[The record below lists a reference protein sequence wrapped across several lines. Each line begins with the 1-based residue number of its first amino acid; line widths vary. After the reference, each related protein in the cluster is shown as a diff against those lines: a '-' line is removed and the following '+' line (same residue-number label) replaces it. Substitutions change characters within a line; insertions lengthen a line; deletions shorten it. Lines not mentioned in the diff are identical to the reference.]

1 MPRGAKLWYNIG
13 EMARLLIIIGA
24 LVVAQ
29 GVQAAWWPFGSDEDE
44 KPRLSTLMEP
54 ASLMIDAASDYAD
67 EGKVDEAVAEY
78 RKALAELDRVE
89 AENPERAAT
98 SEFATVRN
106 KRAYVSAAIDSLLMD
121 QARRNAKSVAVSD
134 TRELEAKL
142 AAEKAGSAPAPKNL
156 KPGESPRVHETATR
170 QAKMDALHKILAA
183 NPKDRRARIGLAME
197 DLRAGEYDSAQLMI
211 NELLQEK
218 PNDAAALNLR
228 AALEMEKGENAAA
241 EKTLTQA
248 IQSNPRSYYAY
259 YNMARLFLKT
269 RKGAEGRDSARRYYE
284 TGRDYANGPVDKKLE
299 GEVK

>member
-1 MPRGAKLWYNIG
+1 
-13 EMARLLIIIGA
+13 MARILIIIGA
-24 LVVAQ
+24 LLVAQ
-29 GVQAAWWPFGSDEDE
+29 GVQAAWWPFSSDEDE

-54 ASLMIDAASDYAD
+54 ASLLIDAAADYAE
-67 EGKVDEAVAEY
+67 EGKVEEAVAEY
-78 RKALAELDRVE
+78 RKALVELDRVE

-134 TRELEAKL
+134 TRQLEAKL
-142 AAEKAGSAPAPKNL
+142 AAEKGKGASVAMGNL
-156 KPGESPRVHETATR
+156 KPGESAKVRETAAR
-170 QAKMDALHKILAA
+170 QAKLDALHKILAE
-183 NPKDRRARIGLAME
+183 NPKDRRARIGLVME
-197 DLRAGEYDSAQLMI
+197 DLRMGEYDSAQLTI
-211 NELLQEK
+211 TELLQEK

-299 GEVK
+299 GELK

>member
-1 MPRGAKLWYNIG
+1 
-13 EMARLLIIIGA
+13 MARILIIIGA
-24 LVVAQ
+24 LLVAQ
-29 GVQAAWWPFGSDEDE
+29 GVQAAWWPFSSDEDE

-54 ASLMIDAASDYAD
+54 ASLLIDAAADYAE
-67 EGKVDEAVAEY
+67 EGKVEEAVAEY
-78 RKALAELDRVE
+78 RKALVELDRVE

-134 TRELEAKL
+134 TRQLEAKL
-142 AAEKAGSAPAPKNL
+142 AAEKGKGSSVATGNL
-156 KPGESPRVHETATR
+156 KPGESAKVRETAAR
-170 QAKMDALHKILAA
+170 QAKLDALHKILAG
-183 NPKDRRARIGLAME
+183 NPKDRRARIGLVME
-197 DLRAGEYDSAQLMI
+197 DLRMGEYDSAELTI
-211 NELLQEK
+211 TELLQEK

-228 AALEMEKGENAAA
+228 AALEMEKGENAVA

-299 GEVK
+299 GELK

>member
-1 MPRGAKLWYNIG
+1 
-13 EMARLLIIIGA
+13 MARILIIIGA
-24 LVVAQ
+24 FLIAQ

-54 ASLMIDAASDYAD
+54 ASLLIDAAADYAE
-67 EGKVDEAVAEY
+67 EGKVEEAVAEY
-78 RKALAELDRVE
+78 RKALVELDRVE

-134 TRELEAKL
+134 TRQLEAKL
-142 AAEKAGSAPAPKNL
+142 AAEKGKGPSVATGNL
-156 KPGESPRVHETATR
+156 KPGESAKVRETAAR
-170 QAKMDALHKILAA
+170 QAKLDALHKILAE
-183 NPKDRRARIGLAME
+183 NPKDRRARIGLVME
-197 DLRAGEYDSAQLMI
+197 DLRMGEYDSAELTI
-211 NELLQEK
+211 TELLQEK

-299 GEVK
+299 GELK

>member
-1 MPRGAKLWYNIG
+1 
-13 EMARLLIIIGA
+13 MARILIIIGA
-24 LVVAQ
+24 LLVAQ

-54 ASLMIDAASDYAD
+54 ASLLIDAAADYAE
-67 EGKVDEAVAEY
+67 EGKVEEAVAEY
-78 RKALAELDRVE
+78 RKALVELDRVE

-134 TRELEAKL
+134 TRQLEAKL
-142 AAEKAGSAPAPKNL
+142 AAEKGKGASVTTGNL
-156 KPGESPRVHETATR
+156 KPGESAKVRETAAR
-170 QAKMDALHKILAA
+170 QAKLDALHKILAE
-183 NPKDRRARIGLAME
+183 NPKDRRARIGLVME
-197 DLRAGEYDSAQLMI
+197 DLRMGEYDSAQLTI
-211 NELLQEK
+211 TELLQEK

-269 RKGAEGRDSARRYYE
+269 RKGVEGRDSARRYYE

-299 GEVK
+299 GELK

>member
-1 MPRGAKLWYNIG
+1 MAKLFLFIG
-13 EMARLLIIIGA
+13 ILAFT
-24 LVVAQ
+24 Q
-29 GVQAAWWPFGSDEDE
+29 GVNAAWWSFGSDDDE

-54 ASLMIDAASDYAD
+54 ASLLIDKASDYAD

-78 RKALAELDRVE
+78 RKALVELDRVE

-98 SEFATVRN
+98 SEFATLRN
-106 KRAYVSAAIDSLLMD
+106 KRAYVSAAIDSLLLD
-121 QARRNAKSVAVSD
+121 QARRNSKAVSVSD

-142 AAEKAGSAPAPKNL
+142 AAEKAGGQSQNVTAKTVAKPGVAPK
-156 KPGESPRVHETATR
+156 VHETAQR
-170 QAKMDALHKILAA
+170 QAKMDALHKALQA

-197 DLRAGEYDSAQLMI
+197 DLRSGDYDSAKLTI
-211 NELLQEK
+211 DELLQEK

-228 AALEMEKGENAAA
+228 AALEMERGENAAA
-241 EKTLTQA
+241 EKTLTQV
-248 IQSNPRSYYAY
+248 IQSNPRSYYGY

-299 GEVK
+299 GEFK

>member
-1 MPRGAKLWYNIG
+1 
-13 EMARLLIIIGA
+13 MARILFFIGA
-24 LVVAQ
+24 LLIAQ

-44 KPRLSTLMEP
+44 KLRLSTLMEP
-54 ASLMIDAASDYAD
+54 ASLLIDAAADYAE

-134 TRELEAKL
+134 TRQLEAKL
-142 AAEKAGSAPAPKNL
+142 AAEKGKGAPVATGNL
-156 KPGESPRVHETATR
+156 KPGESAKVRETATR
-170 QAKMDALHKILAA
+170 QAKLDALHKILAK
-183 NPKDRRARIGLAME
+183 NPKDRRARIGLVME
-197 DLRAGEYDSAQLMI
+197 DLRMGEYDSAQLTI
-211 NELLQEK
+211 TELLQEK

-241 EKTLTQA
+241 EKTLMQA

-284 TGRDYANGPVDKKLE
+284 TGRDYANGPVDKRLE
-299 GEVK
+299 GELK

>member
-1 MPRGAKLWYNIG
+1 
-13 EMARLLIIIGA
+13 MARILIIIGA
-24 LVVAQ
+24 LLVAQ

-54 ASLMIDAASDYAD
+54 ASLLIDAAADYAE
-67 EGKVDEAVAEY
+67 EGKVEEAVAEY
-78 RKALAELDRVE
+78 RKALVELDRVE

-134 TRELEAKL
+134 TRQLEAKL
-142 AAEKAGSAPAPKNL
+142 AAEKGKGSSVATGNL
-156 KPGESPRVHETATR
+156 KPGESAKVRETAAR
-170 QAKMDALHKILAA
+170 QAKLDALHKILAE
-183 NPKDRRARIGLAME
+183 NPKDRRARIGLVME
-197 DLRAGEYDSAQLMI
+197 DLRMGEYDSAELTI
-211 NELLQEK
+211 TELLQEK

-228 AALEMEKGENAAA
+228 AALEMEKGENAVA

-299 GEVK
+299 GELK

>member
-1 MPRGAKLWYNIG
+1 
-13 EMARLLIIIGA
+13 MARLLIIIGA

-142 AAEKAGSAPAPKNL
+142 AAEKAGVAPAPKNL

>member
-1 MPRGAKLWYNIG
+1 
-13 EMARLLIIIGA
+13 MARILFFIGA
-24 LVVAQ
+24 LLIAQ

-54 ASLMIDAASDYAD
+54 ASLLIDAAADYAE

-134 TRELEAKL
+134 TRQLEAKL
-142 AAEKAGSAPAPKNL
+142 AAEKGKGAPVATGNL
-156 KPGESPRVHETATR
+156 KPGESAKVRETATR
-170 QAKMDALHKILAA
+170 QAKLDALHKILAE
-183 NPKDRRARIGLAME
+183 NPKDRRARIGLVME
-197 DLRAGEYDSAQLMI
+197 DLRMGEYDSAQLTI
-211 NELLQEK
+211 TELLQEK

-284 TGRDYANGPVDKKLE
+284 TGRDYANGPVDKRLE
-299 GEVK
+299 GELK

>member
-1 MPRGAKLWYNIG
+1 
-13 EMARLLIIIGA
+13 MARILIIIGA
-24 LVVAQ
+24 LLVAQ
-29 GVQAAWWPFGSDEDE
+29 GVQAAWWPFSSDEDE

-54 ASLMIDAASDYAD
+54 ASLLIDAAADYAE
-67 EGKVDEAVAEY
+67 EGKVEEAVAEY
-78 RKALAELDRVE
+78 RKALVELDRVE

-134 TRELEAKL
+134 TRQLEAKL
-142 AAEKAGSAPAPKNL
+142 AAEKGKGASVATGNL
-156 KPGESPRVHETATR
+156 KPGESAKVRETAAR
-170 QAKMDALHKILAA
+170 QAKLDALHKILAE
-183 NPKDRRARIGLAME
+183 NPKDRRARIGLVME
-197 DLRAGEYDSAQLMI
+197 DLRMGEYDSAQLTI
-211 NELLQEK
+211 TELLQEK

-299 GEVK
+299 GELK

>member
-1 MPRGAKLWYNIG
+1 
-13 EMARLLIIIGA
+13 MARILIIIGA
-24 LVVAQ
+24 LLMAQ

-54 ASLMIDAASDYAD
+54 ASLLIDAAADYAE

-134 TRELEAKL
+134 TRQLEARL
-142 AAEKAGSAPAPKNL
+142 AAEKGKGAPVATGNL
-156 KPGESPRVHETATR
+156 KPGESAKVRETAAR
-170 QAKMDALHKILAA
+170 QAKLDALHMILAE
-183 NPKDRRARIGLAME
+183 NPKDRRARIGLVME
-197 DLRAGEYDSAQLMI
+197 DLRMGEYDSAQLTI
-211 NELLQEK
+211 TELLQEK

-228 AALEMEKGENAAA
+228 AALEMERGENAAA

-259 YNMARLFLKT
+259 YNMARLFLKI
-269 RKGAEGRDSARRYYE
+269 RKGTEGRDSARRYYE

-299 GEVK
+299 GEFK